1 MYPWAPLVAS
11 YDNKGTLV
19 AVYGYNGIPCK
30 QAHVYVQQRRLDI
43 MAECTYCGSNRL
55 IEQDHVQAKVRG
67 GVSTVPACRNCNR
80 TKNKKTLRNFL
91 IYIFENDKYRW
102 KRIVEHNKGKRSQIA
117 KQVRT
122 IRDSKTA
129 KKPNWVDDY
138 AKPSTNQNSKTA
150 KWQAARENKRA
161 TFLFR
166 GTRYN
171 TEDFTLDKK
180 SRRLRRKK

>member
-1 MYPWAPLVAS
+1 
-11 YDNKGTLV
+11 
-19 AVYGYNGIPCK
+19 
-30 QAHVYVQQRRLDI
+30 

-67 GVSTVPACRNCNR
+67 GVSTVPACRRCNR

-117 KQVRT
+117 RQVRT

-129 KKPNWVDDY
+129 QKPNWVPDY
-138 AKPSTNQNSKTA
+138 AKPSTNQHSKTA
-150 KWQAARENKRA
+150 KWQVARENNFA
-161 TFLFR
+161 TFLFK
-166 GTRYN
+166 GTRYK
-171 TEDFTLDKK
+171 TGDFTLDKK
-180 SRRLRRKK
+180 SRRLRKKK